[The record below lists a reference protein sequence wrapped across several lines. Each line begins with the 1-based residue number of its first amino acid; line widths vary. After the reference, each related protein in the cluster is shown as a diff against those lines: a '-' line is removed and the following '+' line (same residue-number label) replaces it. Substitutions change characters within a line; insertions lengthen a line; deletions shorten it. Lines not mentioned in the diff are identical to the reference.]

1 MIEGVLRPFFICS
14 TFYMTIKEHLILLL
28 DPFLEE
34 GRIFVVDIII
44 KPSKVSQKIS
54 ILVDS
59 DEGITIQECTSIS
72 RRLAKQLEELEVFT
86 EAYTLEVSSP
96 GLDQPL
102 ILPRQYRKNV
112 GRNLKVTLK
121 TGDIVSGKL
130 AEASDEIIR
139 IILPEPKK
147 KPKVPVDPTLL
158 EKTIDMEMI
167 SKAMVEIS
175 FK

>member
-1 MIEGVLRPFFICS
+1 
-14 TFYMTIKEHLILLL
+14 MTIKERLEALLN
-28 DPFLEE
+28 PMMEE
-34 GRIFVVDIII
+34 GRLFIVDIII

-86 EAYTLEVSSP
+86 EPYTLEVSSP

-102 ILPRQYRKNV
+102 ILLRQYQKNL
-112 GRNLKVTLK
+112 GRNLKLTLK
-121 TGDIVSGKL
+121 TGESVSGTL
-130 AEASDEIIR
+130 LDASEETITLQ
-139 IILPEPKK
+139 LPEPKK
-147 KPKVPVDPTLL
+147 KSKVPVDPSTFVK
-158 EKTIDMEMI
+158 EIASSDI
-167 SKAMVEIS
+167 SKAMIEIS

>member
-1 MIEGVLRPFFICS
+1 
-14 TFYMTIKEHLILLL
+14 MTIKEHLLQLL

-102 ILPRQYRKNV
+102 ILPRQYQKNV

-121 TGDIVSGKL
+121 SGETVSGKL
-130 AEASDEIIR
+130 LEAGHDKIR
-139 IILPEPKK
+139 IALPEPKK
-147 KPKVPVDPTLL
+147 KPKVPVPISTPEL
-158 EKTIDMEMI
+158 EIELNSI

>member
-1 MIEGVLRPFFICS
+1 
-14 TFYMTIKEHLILLL
+14 MTIKERLESLL

-34 GRIFVVDIII
+34 GRIFIVDIII
-44 KPSKVSQKIS
+44 KSSKLSQKVS

-72 RRLAKQLEELEVFT
+72 RRLAKQLEELDVFA

-102 ILPRQYRKNV
+102 LLPRQYRKNV
-112 GRNLKVTLK
+112 DRTLKVTLK
-121 TGDIVSGKL
+121 TGEIVSGRL
-130 AEASDEIIR
+130 AEASDDSIKL
-139 IILPEPKK
+139 ILPEPKK
-147 KPKVPVDPTLL
+147 KPKVPVALDSL
-158 EKTIDMEMI
+158 EREITISEI

>member
-1 MIEGVLRPFFICS
+1 LIEGVLRPFFICS

-121 TGDIVSGKL
+121 TGEIVSGKL
-130 AEASDEIIR
+130 VEASDEIIR
-139 IILPEPKK
+139 ITLPEPKK

-158 EKTIDMEMI
+158 EKTIDLEMI

>member
-1 MIEGVLRPFFICS
+1 
-14 TFYMTIKEHLILLL
+14 MTIKERLEAMLN
-28 DPFLEE
+28 PMMEE
-34 GRIFVVDIII
+34 GRLFLVDIIF

-86 EAYTLEVSSP
+86 EPYTLEVSSP

-102 ILPRQYRKNV
+102 ILLRQYQKNL
-112 GRNLKVTLK
+112 GRNLKLTLK
-121 TGDIVSGKL
+121 TGESVSGTLLDASEETIKL
-130 AEASDEIIR
+130 Q
-139 IILPEPKK
+139 LPEPKK
-147 KPKVPVDPTLL
+147 KSKVPVDPSTFVK
-158 EKTIDMEMI
+158 EIASSDI
-167 SKAMVEIS
+167 SKAMIEIS

>member
-1 MIEGVLRPFFICS
+1 MS
-14 TFYMTIKEHLILLL
+14 IKEHLEVLLN
-28 DPFLEE
+28 PMLEE
-34 GRIFVVDIII
+34 GRIFIVNILI
-44 KPSKVSQKIS
+44 KPSKVSQKVS

-102 ILPRQYRKNV
+102 ILLRQYRKNI

-121 TGDIVSGKL
+121 SG
-130 AEASDEIIR
+130 EIISGTLTDAQDNSLTLQ
-139 IILPEPKK
+139 LPEPKK
-147 KPKVPVDPTLL
+147 KPKTPVDPA
-158 EKTIDMEMI
+158 EMVKLVNLDEV
-167 SKAMVEIS
+167 SKAMIEIS

>member
-1 MIEGVLRPFFICS
+1 
-14 TFYMTIKEHLILLL
+14 MTIKERLESLL

-34 GRIFVVDIII
+34 GRIFIVDIII
-44 KPSKVSQKIS
+44 KSSKLSQKVS

-72 RRLAKQLEELEVFT
+72 RRLAKQLEELDVFA

-112 GRNLKVTLK
+112 DRNLKVTLK
-121 TGDIVSGKL
+121 TGEIVSGTL
-130 AEASDEIIR
+130 AAVSEDSIKIV
-139 IILPEPKK
+139 LPEPKK
-147 KPKVPVDPTLL
+147 KPKVPVALDSL
-158 EKTIDMEMI
+158 EREITISDI

>member
-1 MIEGVLRPFFICS
+1 
-14 TFYMTIKEHLILLL
+14 MTIKEHLEILVT
-28 DPFLEE
+28 PFLEE
-34 GRIFVVDIII
+34 GRIFVVDIIT

-86 EAYTLEVSSP
+86 EPYTLEVSSP

-102 ILPRQYRKNV
+102 ILARQYQKNI
-112 GRNLKVTLK
+112 GRNLKLTLK
-121 TGDIVSGKL
+121 SGEVVSGKL
-130 AEASDEIIR
+130 IESDDDKIKIA
-139 IILPEPKK
+139 LPEPKK
-147 KPKVPVDPTLL
+147 KPKVPVDPAT
-158 EKTIDMEMI
+158 MEREIARDEITRAMI
-167 SKAMVEIS
+167 EIS